1 VNARVWFEG
10 PLAGADTETT
20 GLDVETDRVV
30 TATVLAVREQRGRW
44 PGDDPMRWAPTRLSW
59 LVDPG
64 VEIPAPASA
73 VHGVSTEE
81 ARAKGWPAAR
91 AIRAIAVSIARH
103 VSDGLPLV
111 VMNAPYDLTLLD
123 RELLRYGLP
132 SLRDLAGVDPLVIDP
147 LVLDRQV
154 DRYRRGPRNLGALSA
169 HYGVELAMA
178 HTSAA
183 DALAAL
189 QVAVAIGRRYPQVG
203 QLSAADL
210 HDRQAEWA
218 REQAASYE
226 AHRRRT
232 EPEFTARRDWPLI
245 PRQVAR

>member
-1 VNARVWFEG
+1 MSARPWFEG
-10 PLAGADTETT
+10 PLAAADTETT

-44 PGDDPMRWAPTRLSW
+44 AGDDPMRWAPTRLSW

-73 VHGVSTEE
+73 VHGVSTET
-81 ARAKGWPAAR
+81 ARASGWPAAR
-91 AIRAIAVSIARH
+91 AIRSIAVSLARH
-103 VSDGLPLV
+103 IADGLPV
-111 VMNAPYDLTLLD
+111 VIMNAPYDLTLID
-123 RELLRYGLP
+123 RELVRYGLP
-132 SLRDLAGVDPLVIDP
+132 SLRDLAGVDPIVIDT
-147 LVLDRQV
+147 LVLDRHV
-154 DRYRRGPRNLGALSA
+154 DPYRRGSRTLTALSA
-169 HYGVELAMA
+169 LYGVELAMA
-178 HTSAA
+178 HSSAA

-189 QVAVAIGRRYPQVG
+189 QVAVEIGRRYPQVG

-218 REQAASYE
+218 REQAALYE
-226 AHRRRT
+226 AYRRRT
-232 EPEFTARRDWPLI
+232 EPEFTARRDWPLV